1 MSDTLMVIIGIFLA
15 VILMFIFPLM
25 SISERNDDMAQT
37 IVQKEIQGFVDKVA
51 VAGKIRSADYQ
62 AFVGAINATSGAPY
76 EVTLEVQH
84 FDDNFQS
91 KVAAVSGDLVGENE
105 RYSTYTEEIV
115 NKMNTNANG
124 EYILKKG
131 DNVVVTARSTSQTM
145 AQTLRTAFYRIAG
158 KGTAQVTGSASA
170 MVINNGRNGK

>member
-105 RYSTYTEEIV
+105 RYSTYTEEIL
-115 NKMNTNANG
+115 NRMGTG

-131 DNVVVTARSTSQTM
+131 DNIVVTARSTSQTM

-170 MVINNGRNGK
+170 MVVNNGRNGK